1 MKIST
6 DFESIAKKSKR
17 KQLWKTVGISML
29 GVLALGS
36 ILTKALTELT
46 NYHGN
51 RVKEDY
57 LLRSQIAYPN
67 IQYKSWHFNPTSL
80 TTGNFEAN
88 RFKSIN
94 GITVPYENY
103 DANYSLWQNGDT
115 TEADLIFQEDDDKPS
130 YTMKEH
136 YRSPMFYNTQ
146 FQTDDKT
153 FKLPKELKII
163 KDMPGQAIEVAI
175 TFDKPY
181 TYHELSQKLPQNV
194 NLNWLWIGTKS
205 KFDVSNLSPGDQLG
219 ILANNSLS
227 QEDLNFFNAN
237 LEKAIKGKLF
247 SKTFGTT
254 TDGKHSHT
262 FNLEDDAKHYLKA
275 NQAIDTTTFKGAIIT
290 GTAEEL
296 SKLALADWIFAS
308 SIGQTVTIQ
317 PYHQQETN

>member
-29 GVLALGS
+29 GVLALGG
-36 ILTKALTELT
+36 ILTKTLTELT

-115 TEADLIFQEDDDKPS
+115 TEADLIFQEDDHKPS

-136 YRSPMFYNTQ
+136 YRSPMFYNTR
-146 FQTDDKT
+146 FQQMT
-153 FKLPKELKII
+153 
-163 KDMPGQAIEVAI
+163 
-175 TFDKPY
+175 KP
-181 TYHELSQKLPQNV
+181 L
-194 NLNWLWIGTKS
+194 
-205 KFDVSNLSPGDQLG
+205 
-219 ILANNSLS
+219 NSLRS
-227 QEDLNFFNAN
+227 WKSLRTCQDRLLKLQSRLTN
-237 LEKAIKGKLF
+237 LIL
-247 SKTFGTT
+247 
-254 TDGKHSHT
+254 
-262 FNLEDDAKHYLKA
+262 
-275 NQAIDTTTFKGAIIT
+275 IT
-290 GTAEEL
+290 
-296 SKLALADWIFAS
+296 
-308 SIGQTVTIQ
+308 
-317 PYHQQETN
+317 N